1 MHLVQRSLART
12 GAAPLAASLFVGSA
26 VVGQSPDSSPA
37 TGGTGAV
44 DGTGTTITLVS
55 GVQNNP
61 YFASME
67 CGARVAG
74 RDTGATIDIQAPAQ
88 FDANLQNQVIQAAA
102 AVAPDG
108 LVIDAVFAVEAAP
121 IVQEIIDAG
130 IPVSIIEEPLETNGQ
145 VATLMSDQVAMGR
158 MAAETLF
165 ERIGDAGKVYVI
177 DFQAGVPSTDGRL
190 TGFKEVLADH
200 PNIEFVGSD
209 YTGDDPA
216 AAAQVFSGVHQAH
229 PDLKGVWG
237 TNLYGVQGV
246 ITALEEAGLS
256 EQVTVMAPD
265 TLPNEIDWLREGSVY
280 ALVGQKPYEL
290 GYQGVT
296 SILENLA
303 GTREKSDERVVIAD
317 PFVLVTQDNIDD
329 PEVSKYFNS
338 FDCEVSA

>member
-1 MHLVQRSLART
+1 MHLVQRSLGT
-12 GAAPLAASLFVGSA
+12 GAIALAATLLAGSA
-26 VVGQSPDSSPA
+26 VLAQSPA
-37 TGGTGAV
+37 TSPATSGGTGV
-44 DGTGTTITLVS
+44 DGTGKTITLVS

-121 IVQEIIDAG
+121 IVQEIIDSG
-130 IPVSIIEEPLETNGQ
+130 IPVSIIEEPLDTTGQ

-158 MAAETLF
+158 MAAEILF

-190 TGFKEVLADH
+190 TGFKEVVADH

-216 AAAQVFSGVHQAH
+216 AAAQVFSGVLQAH

-256 EQVTVMAPD
+256 DQVTVMAPD
-265 TLPNEIDWLREGSVY
+265 TLPNEIDWLRDGSVY

-296 SILENLA
+296 SILEHLA
-303 GTREKSDERVVIAD
+303 GARERSDERVVIED
-317 PFVLVTQDNIDD
+317 PFVVVTQENMDD
-329 PEVSKYFNS
+329 PEVSRYFNA
-338 FDCEVSA
+338 FDCEVSG